1 MTIQPETK
9 EVVRAPVIGDTV
21 QAAAHKMEINL
32 LFSGLHSD
40 GARRN
45 RFKH

>member
-1 MTIQPETK
+1 MTIQTETE
-9 EVVRAPVIGDTV
+9 EVVRAPVVRDSV

-32 LFSGLHSD
+32 LLSGLHSD